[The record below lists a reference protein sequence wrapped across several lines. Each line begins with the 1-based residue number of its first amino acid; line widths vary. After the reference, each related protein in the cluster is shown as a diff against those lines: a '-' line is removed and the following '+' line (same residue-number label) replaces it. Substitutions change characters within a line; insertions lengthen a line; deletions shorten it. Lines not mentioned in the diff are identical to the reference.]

1 MLHGLIFMAE
11 DSTSYTPIPVSTGT
25 SQDVLDYEYQQGE
38 KAKQYLNAITG
49 ITGNLDRSAGEVAL
63 DTGKNVVA
71 GALTGATDSAAFLAG
86 LAGLNSL
93 SRGIASVS
101 DYIEKGAQ
109 NLGSR
114 GEQAQRAWYQ
124 LKQAEDA
131 EKAQN
136 EFYAD
141 IASGKK
147 STLEATAAR
156 EAKNFLSAT
165 KNAFSTGYA
174 GEVIAS
180 GLGSMGSDILLSGGM
195 SAAAKT
201 ATKMLPGI
209 SKGAKALAETNK
221 FTQGVA
227 KNAPWMAA
235 VGLEEGGNQYRQQL
249 NDALEMDTAKLL
261 ATSPE
266 FKARVEER
274 LSRLSL
280 EQRSNPE
287 VVQNVINQ
295 VKNELAADAARD
307 AGLKTAGLAMALSP
321 LTKWAQRPFEIGG
334 RSAKKLLGEAVT
346 EPAEETITEGGGQIA
361 SNMATQKYLDPS
373 QDLGEKA
380 GESGSLGGIGG
391 LGMTAVRGTPAV
403 AAGAIGSGIRTGI
416 DLVSHNPDRR
426 AKQISQLGEQYKDT
440 LTGSGLDVAGE
451 QVGKVYE
458 KIHSYGKNLK
468 DASLDELNQ
477 MEKDL
482 GSVSEGISKVSND
495 FFAEETRTTAQKYA
509 QQIQEQTQ
517 DLAKKIQQART
528 LKYSELEARI
538 KKNPSNLQDTDV
550 EDMEAYLKDA
560 SMRTGQTDTTALRNA
575 FKSKVGEKVFN
586 AYEQKLQEINVR
598 KQSEARDKFI
608 RDEEGLKNGE
618 LTFERMLD
626 MDKQARS
633 QGIDFANKDYS
644 SDSPADKTLSSQA
657 SRLPYQF
664 QSAAQKQV
672 AAINSAPD
680 EQSRNNAIAKSAW
693 LFSRSNGTVE
703 DKQKAV
709 FSIFDTFAKNDDFI
723 DKSNVPMGVKQE
735 LRDLYTKYE
744 ASKQPQPQPKPV
756 PTPTLSPVQTP
767 QEPSKESVAGDEKS
781 IYGSPDDVAGR
792 SPKGYNWK
800 EYSGDTMV
808 VGGTTHGY
816 KSKYPEGI
824 LTRPGTH
831 PDTWNGQ
838 KISEIKDPDGN
849 AAIGKFYSPEGS
861 EYVYSNGYTR
871 RVKFVDTATDGEDA
885 GVASWH
891 KAYFIPKNHPIY
903 DLLTGAKHYALYEDF
918 YGHHLDTKT
927 GKFQIKL
934 QDGTWKNLT
943 YEDVAKTAVAKGLLP
958 SGEYPAIP
966 LNQRIPKLGYALL
979 EFKDNP
985 DGSISWNH
993 IGNGP
998 AYIEKPISSKST
1010 SKSSPSPAPAQPTET
1025 KATQPQSQEPSIM
1038 AWNIQ
1043 DIKAESAKLGNATT
1057 KEATVPNLG
1066 KVVFS
1071 KVGVFIPT
1079 PEDPNKYLK
1088 LADLGPGAPELAEQ
1102 LMQQYAPEFLSQPI
1116 PQPKVEK
1123 PTQKEPE
1130 ITEQPTSEKKTE
1142 GQEPIDTKAPD
1153 VGFIRDE
1160 QGNVLVNDGKGSSV
1174 PLEIAYPYA
1183 SNAQIKEAEK
1193 VFADPT
1199 STLDAQKQA
1208 LEKLEQASKKA
1219 SEEKQVNL
1227 RDKDLKLTKCSDE
1240 QLLYVAFDEIN
1251 PHRDDALELLK
1262 HRKVIIVL
1270 DPNGEVS
1277 TERTNVVDSEYAQ
1290 KMLGSLTDRFI
1301 PISRAIHLMRGQ
1313 PLKMLNTLI
1322 EKPENILKVLQD
1334 NNAISANA
1342 LYKRLQAND
1351 GELLKE
1357 LKHWFDPEN
1366 FFVKELTE
1374 GISKRLSEYSEFAD
1388 TDKNKLTQI
1397 GVIAAAHIL
1406 ATTAVMQQQNL
1417 MPVLERYGFKSDEGT
1432 QPNLDTIE
1440 GGYLLQAL
1448 ADNAQT
1454 TIRKFMG
1461 VGISEE
1467 ANLEKANKF
1476 LAQSAQ
1482 AVLETLVE
1490 KGYLETF
1497 DVGLNKDIINDSGY
1511 RETVEQP
1518 TKFVR
1523 PTEDF
1528 AGKHRIFKRE
1538 AGILEAILDSNFKN
1552 IIHTSIPGIA
1562 GMIAN
1567 TSQVITPEQAYQLQA
1582 YNKVPYEV
1590 NSKLWKLQSELGA
1603 DGIYSLFNEQ
1613 VTNAD
1618 MPYRNAKDFMS
1629 AKGKKL
1635 SYDQSVTYVDAA
1647 KEAGS
1652 KVFFRNVILRN
1663 ARAMQQGS
1671 VTPQNNKHC
1680 RAFMSPIHDK
1690 MDISNQNSDMY
1701 KFWTLGLAQ
1710 KWGAKTNGMDKA
1722 IWSAKV
1728 TKFAKE
1734 VLEPNS
1740 KKFRQL
1746 YSITR
1751 EENATPFSAT
1761 LKNALGLQEVGI
1773 EDKAL
1778 TIKQAIAEFNK
1789 LSEDFQVSDLEGL
1802 NALIEML
1809 EYLNDEPGRKSFN
1822 SDVFIEIDGINDGP
1836 HHISAFYGAIFENF
1850 NAESLKRLTQT
1861 GIYTGVEA
1869 NATIINDPDLLDD
1882 EVWEE
1887 RKKLLTPEDITRI
1900 EAEREHVHKFW
1911 GATGQDF
1918 HRQVAEKAIPKY
1930 ICSRIIALNNTNN
1943 GSNKMLGKKALR
1955 AALTLLKATGY
1966 LKTNLSIREI
1976 TDMKEEPKDG
1986 NYGFTFSRDISKKL
2000 TTIIPYGSQPKGSMR
2015 QIIDMIFTG
2024 YKNNPGIY
2032 SMISKKLAERTDTKV
2047 DKYRMQY
2054 LGNFKQTFLKGKS
2067 FIIDTETTGL
2077 DTAKNKVVQIALQ
2090 EVNDGARKG
2099 KPIII
2104 YINTDEHGQ
2113 QIPEKLNGEI
2123 NPLIEAYAKNK
2134 DKALSAKE
2142 AGEKLQQILGDA
2154 PIFGH
2159 NINGYDIAILRQH
2172 LGIPLNNKSYD
2183 SLELARILRPGQE
2196 ASLQKLA
2203 QAFNLTVEG
2212 NAHLADSDINT
2223 NFSVI
2228 SELID
2233 RASDELS
2240 PKLTLDATSVES
2252 TDDFNGV
2259 EWTDVSDAVNTLG
2272 GMNYIRTTGEYR
2284 QVAEEERA
2292 SRVKHF
2298 VKKFPAAEELLSI
2311 AKPFVVVGKK
2321 IYQKLGVDK
2330 DGKDIRNE
2338 DIPQNAEVTSKGLD
2352 NMAKVLE
2359 ATIGEPAQA
2368 GVEEVLGQ
2376 SAMRTERVSMAIGQI
2391 VSLVAR
2397 EVEKALGRPKT
2408 MKEAVRYR
2416 QFLNSVSGTLDING
2430 TRAFIEKTG
2439 YNADSQPLAESKLLG
2454 IKFFSMLS
2462 HITDAGVAGGAL
2474 SIQAAGDATMVR
2486 ILANLLSAIENFSFK
2501 HIFDGLDTH
2510 VSKLGKV
2517 EKVANMASAKTV
2529 EASLLAS
2536 VQDMLLNCGKNLM
2549 KIDRLGIKSTDPYE
2563 AIKEILAKAIQDD
2576 TDGEQVAYNIL
2587 RANNSL
2593 QQDIKWLPDPVSSV
2607 NRRRENNKETRVMS
2621 HMGHRKA
2628 QVEQALNQIFSTTKV
2643 LVASEASA
2651 KAVDKMVPIS
2661 VNHMCAVG
2669 IPYSQRGVLN
2679 DEEANKLLDDVK
2691 AAGIQGI
2698 NTIIELMAAYKA
2710 TLRTQADITE
2720 KVTKGLTDE
2729 EKEQYNSLMNSFP
2742 DKHATNILPPKVMD
2756 IVSKALGTKI
2766 SQTKEQLYKE
2776 TQTFQTSALV
2786 ASLTSR
2792 AKKHAGER
2800 TTDVKKAQYDAWASV
2815 FDRVAQLLPDTIK
2828 RSSINFVAS
2837 IEDLPEEVQAHFDKT
2852 TKGYCDLETGK
2863 IWIIADPEKGVMSL
2877 SRKDKQVLLHELIH
2891 ATVALH
2897 VNKYYGLEI
2906 GKDVTVSKAQE
2917 MALKNLDTLLDRFT
2931 EADLTGYSKYLIK
2944 FQDYLKNGI
2953 EGAPIDKTPAGKARR
2968 MNEALAYILAEEPL
2982 LNEMACVE
2990 FDTKV
2995 LRKNTSHL
3003 YKLIQAIS
3011 KSAKNVLRVIFRIL
3025 PASIV
3030 SNYQAQYAYGEVKN
3044 KSVEIKALDFM
3055 GLFGLN
3061 TRVFLGEG
3069 TDTFT
3074 PPKGGKKVESKINSD
3089 VKGLAYIDLAHESEF
3104 KNKLQDDI
3112 INAVNA
3118 EYRAN
3123 PKYTKAAVDSKIVER
3138 LKDVRNYANS
3148 LEANLS
3154 LGITRANKV
3163 ADLAVTLME
3172 PHFLNAHDRDV
3183 LTKGYLEIKD
3193 KLPKHFLVK
3202 DPSTA
3207 SKEELEASERVHGML
3222 TGILKTPWNTPGS
3235 KKPIGLVLDF
3245 EAPALFYAMAKE
3257 HPEFFGALGEIFIK
3271 PEERKATAGEGAFK
3285 KAIETIAVK
3294 ARNYME
3300 GALKEKSA
3308 TSFIDRKLQEEG
3320 DLFNRKNVT
3329 FFDRLHNWAQS
3340 IDRFLNEKFHYI
3352 ISKGLFALNRDSIP
3366 ETLLQQLTKE
3376 AAQMPVSHHQMV
3388 TDFLAFLNNTLV
3400 KNQDLNTTIAELF
3413 GRTTNNRAI
3422 QAFLKK
3428 VKGNLDKGRS
3438 AYLERLP
3445 EIIEQSFKRKLAD
3458 KDRMYLSR
3466 VLGSY
3471 DIKVFGGDFNEL
3483 SSLLTDEQAIQ
3494 TKWDSLKK
3502 ALENKYGTLSNKMIQ
3517 KVEQFGNW
3525 KAGDRNSGHALLTNP
3540 EAILSLL
3547 TTEDADSSRVK
3558 NTESLKLIDQLMTL
3572 ACLKRMSKG
3581 DRAVAKDFLTK
3592 EKRGIVT
3599 LVAWLEA
3606 SKQHEQKRLAATAR
3620 QETLEK
3626 TSRNASYRF
3635 NYIKGWAPVGNR
3647 PRGLYRLVPQK
3658 DVNAFKAEGY
3668 QVLGNYSGSELDTEP
3683 MIRMWNPNPY
3693 SNDLQEGILQ
3703 SITQTGFGYQIENG
3717 TRGEAL
3723 GTRILDSDTAT
3734 GIFHSYDLERTKNG
3748 VIPVF
3753 DSEGNTIGYE
3763 RSIPPEDRQ
3772 KVEEHTDIISG
3783 LGQWYVRQEREE
3795 QAGSINQELVD
3806 ILATMWHSAKNI
3818 EKNEFVDVFAST
3830 DPHIQKALK
3839 RFDQKTLDRIHRA
3852 FGNHFWVRRDSV
3864 AATIGYYSASP
3875 VDLWDSNF
3883 FLPKQVQ
3890 EGIVKVLEGILGP
3903 KAKYYVGKGF
3913 DITRGIVSTL
3923 RDTIVIRSVVVP
3935 VANIVSNVFN
3945 LHFGLG
3951 VPIADIIRLSKESI
3965 VATEIYSRLYNKRI
3979 DLEASL
3985 IMPGADREKIQ
3996 HQINNINTRI
4006 QNLSVYS
4013 LIDAGEFSTI
4023 SSQGRIFE
4031 DVEFLKQSR
4040 ADMIDYISSKIPKPM
4055 QTLTSN
4061 MLLTKNSELYQAL
4074 TKMVNYGDWI
4084 AKCVGYRYLTE
4095 KSGTRDTYFSANKAT
4110 DIVSTMFVDYDQF
4123 MGRGRRFLNDI
4134 GFSMFFSF
4142 MYRMIPAAFLS
4153 MLMNPFKTLVGTA
4166 LGKFTGVG
4174 TPLLDN
4180 WVFRLFNGNLTSS
4193 LMWGTLMR
4201 AWTLHPLAFI
4211 IR

>member
-1 MLHGLIFMAE
+1 MAE
-11 DSTSYTPIPVSTGT
+11 DLTSDTYTPTPTTVEPTDLQLAEYEQAVQARERLNAFNEAINGSDRTVGDTI
-25 SQDVLDYEYQQGE
+25 LDSG
-38 KAKQYLNAITG
+38 KNLVAGAITG
-49 ITGNLDRSAGEVAL
+49 VTDTASFATGLL
-63 DTGKNVVA
+63 
-71 GALTGATDSAAFLAG
+71 
-86 LAGLNSL
+86 GLNRL
-93 SRGIASVS
+93 SEGIASVS
-101 DYIEKGAQ
+101 RAIEEGAQ

-114 GEQAQRAWYQ
+114 GEQNQRKWYQ
-124 LKQAEDA
+124 LEQADDAAKTQREYYEDM
-131 EKAQN
+131 
-136 EFYAD
+136 
-141 IASGKK
+141 ASGK
-147 STLEATAAR
+147 STLEAVAKR
-156 EAKNFLSAT
+156 EAKNFLNAT
-165 KNAFSTGYA
+165 KNAFKTGYA
-174 GEVIAS
+174 GEVVAS
-180 GLGSMGSDILLSGGM
+180 GLGSLGSDILLTGGM
-195 SAAAKT
+195 SAVAKT
-201 ATKMLPGI
+201 A
-209 SKGAKALAETNK
+209 AKALPTLAKSASALANTNK
-221 FTQGVA
+221 FTQGIA
-227 KNAPWMAA
+227 KNAPWMTA
-235 VGLEEGGNQYRQQL
+235 VGMQEGGNQYRQTL
-249 NDALEMDTAKLL
+249 NDVLEMDNAELMEK
-261 ATSPE
+261 SPE
-266 FKARVEER
+266 FRARVEEK
-274 LSRLSL
+274 LSRLPL
-280 EQRSNPE
+280 EQRANPE
-287 VVQNVINQ
+287 KVQQIINETK
-295 VKNELAADAARD
+295 VELAHDTAEN
-307 AGLKTAGLAMALSP
+307 AGLKTAALAAAIAP
-321 LTKWAQRPFEIGG
+321 VTQWAQRPFEIGSRTG
-334 RSAKKLLGEAVT
+334 KRLIGEALT
-346 EPAEETITEGGGQIA
+346 EPVEETITEAGGQVA
-361 SNMATQKYLDPS
+361 SNTATQQYIDPA
-373 QDLGEKA
+373 QDTWEGTGEGGA
-380 GESGSLGGIGG
+380 LGGIGG
-391 LGMTAVRGTPAV
+391 LGATGLRAAPAV
-403 AAGAIGSGIRTGI
+403 VAGVVGSGV
-416 DLVSHNPDRR
+416 DYVAHNPDRR
-426 AKQISQLGEQYKDT
+426 VSQISKEGEKHKDT
-440 LTGSGLDVAGE
+440 FAGSGLDSAGE
-451 QVGKVYE
+451 QVNKVYE
-458 KIHSYGKNLK
+458 KMNSFGKNLK
-468 DASLDELNQ
+468 DASFDDLNNL
-477 MEKDL
+477 EKEL
-482 GSVSEGISKVSND
+482 GSISENLTKVKND
-495 FFAEETRTTAQKYA
+495 FFAEEDRPTAQKYSE
-509 QQIQEQTQ
+509 QVQTQ
-517 DLAKKIQQART
+517 VKDLAQKVNQARAT
-528 LKYSELEARI
+528 KFSALIDKI
-538 KKNPSNLQDTDV
+538 KKDPSKL
-550 EDMEAYLKDA
+550 EDSDIEAMESGIKDA
-560 SMRTGQTDTTALRNA
+560 TLRAGQTNDTEIRTALKN
-575 FKSKVGEKVFN
+575 KVGEK
-586 AYEQKLQEINVR
+586 AYGIYEQKLKDFGI
-598 KQSEARDKFI
+598 KKKAEAKDKFI
-608 RDEEGLKNGE
+608 KDVEDLKKSD
-618 LTFERMLD
+618 LPFETMLD
-626 MDKQARS
+626 IDKQAQG
-633 QGIDFANKDYS
+633 QGIDLVNKNYTGSDNPTDS
-644 SDSPADKTLSSQA
+644 SLSRQA
-657 SRLPYQF
+657 TELPYQF
-664 QSAAQKQV
+664 QDAARKHEKILNEATETSAKHDAL
-672 AAINSAPD
+672 A
-680 EQSRNNAIAKSAW
+680 
-693 LFSRSNGTVE
+693 
-703 DKQKAV
+703 KAV
-709 FSIFDTFAKNDDFI
+709 WLRSRGLGDKDSRQRQVFDLFESYANDSDDFI
-723 DKSNVPMGVKQE
+723 DKANVPVGVKQDI
-735 LRDLYTKYE
+735 RDLYTSWQ
-744 ASKQPQPQPKPV
+744 ASKKPSEPEVTAKPEPATQAKVQPKA
-756 PTPTLSPVQTP
+756 TPEAKVETAPETKAEQA
-767 QEPSKESVAGDEKS
+767 KESVTEPEVKQWSGKELLAKLKELGADNSKAVINKETGK
-781 IYGSPDDVAGR
+781 IDVAFT
-792 SPKGYNWK
+792 K
-800 EYSGDTMV
+800 E
-808 VGGTTHGY
+808 GTFY
-816 KSKYPEGI
+816 RNPENDKYVKLE
-824 LTRPGTH
+824 
-831 PDTWNGQ
+831 D
-838 KISEIKDPDGN
+838 
-849 AAIGKFYSPEGS
+849 IGAE
-861 EYVYSNGYTR
+861 
-871 RVKFVDTATDGEDA
+871 DTA
-885 GVASWH
+885 
-891 KAYFIPKNHPIY
+891 KQLKQ
-903 DLLTGAKHYALYEDF
+903 KH
-918 YGHHLDTKT
+918 
-927 GKFQIKL
+927 
-934 QDGTWKNLT
+934 
-943 YEDVAKTAVAKGLLP
+943 
-958 SGEYPAIP
+958 
-966 LNQRIPKLGYALL
+966 
-979 EFKDNP
+979 
-985 DGSISWNH
+985 
-993 IGNGP
+993 
-998 AYIEKPISSKST
+998 
-1010 SKSSPSPAPAQPTET
+1010 
-1025 KATQPQSQEPSIM
+1025 
-1038 AWNIQ
+1038 
-1043 DIKAESAKLGNATT
+1043 
-1057 KEATVPNLG
+1057 
-1066 KVVFS
+1066 
-1071 KVGVFIPT
+1071 
-1079 PEDPNKYLK
+1079 
-1088 LADLGPGAPELAEQ
+1088 
-1102 LMQQYAPEFLSQPI
+1102 APEFLQQSSEPEENKQPSSDQQKDIIVKDYTVDDIGEDPQHVKRSYNLPLKDGKSLKIIVKSPDEVFVSQGENSKLFYKAQDVFKSINPDLVANA
-1116 PQPKVEK
+1116 QQLAKLGQQLYAQDEAKEASQNKVE
-1123 PTQKEPE
+1123 PE
-1130 ITEQPTSEKKTE
+1130 AQP
-1142 GQEPIDTKAPD
+1142 
-1153 VGFIRDE
+1153 
-1160 QGNVLVNDGKGSSV
+1160 
-1174 PLEIAYPYA
+1174 
-1183 SNAQIKEAEK
+1183 SNENAE
-1193 VFADPT
+1193 
-1199 STLDAQKQA
+1199 
-1208 LEKLEQASKKA
+1208 EN
-1219 SEEKQVNL
+1219 VNL
-1227 RDKDLKLTKCSDE
+1227 RDENLKLTKCTDE
-1240 QLLYVAFDEIN
+1240 QLLYVAFDEFN

-1277 TERTNVVDSEYAQ
+1277 TERTNVADPAYAQ
-1290 KMLGSLTDRFI
+1290 EMLGNLVDRFV

-1322 EKPENILKVLQD
+1322 KNPENILKVLQE
-1334 NNAISANA
+1334 NNAISANS
-1342 LYKRLQAND
+1342 LYKRLLAND
-1351 GELLKE
+1351 KELLKD

-1366 FFVKELTE
+1366 FFVKELSE
-1374 GISKRLSEYSEFAD
+1374 GISKRLNEYSEFAG
-1388 TDKNKLTQI
+1388 TDKDKLTQI

-1497 DVGLNKDIINDSGY
+1497 DVGLNKDIINDKGY

-1523 PTEDF
+1523 PSEDF
-1528 AGKHRIFKRE
+1528 AGKHRIFKKE

-1552 IIHTSIPGIA
+1552 VIHTNIPGTA
-1562 GMIAN
+1562 RLIAN
-1567 TSQVITPEQAYQLQA
+1567 TSQVITPEQAFQLQA

-1590 NSKLWKLQSELGA
+1590 NNKLWKLQSELGA

-1613 VTNAD
+1613 VSNAD
-1618 MPYRNAKDFMS
+1618 MPFRNAKDFMS

-1680 RAFMSPIHDK
+1680 RAFMSPVHGK
-1690 MDISNQNSDMY
+1690 MDISDQNSDMY

-1740 KKFRQL
+1740 EKFRQL
-1746 YSITR
+1746 YSSTR
-1751 EENATPFSAT
+1751 DESTTPFADT
-1761 LKNALGLQEVGI
+1761 LKNALGSQELDS

-1778 TIKQAIAEFNK
+1778 AIKQAIAEFNK

-1809 EYLNDEPGRKSFN
+1809 EYINDEQGRKNFN

-1850 NAESLKRLTQT
+1850 NADSLKRLTQT

-1869 NATIINDPDLLDD
+1869 NATLINDPDILDD
-1882 EVWEE
+1882 AVWEE
-1887 RKKLLTPEDITRI
+1887 RKKLLNQEDIDRI
-1900 EAEREHVHKFW
+1900 EEERQNIHKFW
-1911 GATGQDF
+1911 GTTGQDF

-1930 ICSRIIALNNTNN
+1930 ICSRIVAFNNTNN
-1943 GSNKMLGKKALR
+1943 GLNKMLGKKALR

-1966 LKTNLSIREI
+1966 LKTDLSIREL
-1976 TDMKEEPKDG
+1976 TDMKVEPKDG

-2054 LGNFKQTFLKGKS
+2054 LENFKQAFLKGKS

-2077 DTAKNKVVQIALQ
+2077 DTAKNKVVQIAIQ
-2090 EVNDGARKG
+2090 ELKDGARKG
-2099 KPIII
+2099 KPTII

-2113 QIPEKLNGEI
+2113 QIPEKLNGEV
-2123 NPLIEAYAKNK
+2123 NPLVEAYAKNK
-2134 DKALSAKE
+2134 SNALSAKE

-2154 PIFGH
+2154 PILGH
-2159 NINGYDIAILRQH
+2159 NINSYDIAILRQH

-2203 QAFNLTVEG
+2203 QAFNLTIEG

-2240 PKLTLDATSVES
+2240 PKLTLDAISVES

-2259 EWTDVSDAVNTLG
+2259 EWADIADAVNTLG
-2272 GMNYIRTTGEYR
+2272 GLDYIRTTGEYK

-2292 SRVKHF
+2292 TRVKHF
-2298 VKKFPAAEELLSI
+2298 VKKFPAAEELFSI
-2311 AKPFVVVGKK
+2311 AKPFVVVGKR
-2321 IYQKLGVDK
+2321 IYQKLGVDE

-2352 NMAKVLE
+2352 KMSKVLE
-2359 ATIGEPAQA
+2359 TIIGEPAQA

-2376 SAMRTERVSMAIGQI
+2376 SAMRTERVSMAIGQV

-2408 MKEAVRYR
+2408 MEEAIRYR

-2439 YNADSQPLAESKLLG
+2439 YNADSEPLAESKLLG

-2486 ILANLLSAIENFSFK
+2486 ILANLLSAVEKFSFK

-2510 VSKLGKV
+2510 VSKLDKM
-2517 EKVANMASAKTV
+2517 EKVANMASAKTI
-2529 EASLLAS
+2529 EASLLAA

-2549 KIDRLGIKSTDPYE
+2549 KIDSLDIKATDPYE
-2563 AIKEILAKAIQDD
+2563 AIKEILTKAIQDD

-2593 QQDIKWLPDPVSSV
+2593 QQDIEWLPDPVSSV

-2651 KAVDKMVPIS
+2651 KAVDKKVPIS

-2669 IPYSQRGVLN
+2669 IPYSQRGVLSN
-2679 DEEANKLLDDVK
+2679 EEANKLMDDVK
-2691 AAGIQGI
+2691 ATGLKGI
-2698 NTIIELMAAYKA
+2698 NSINELMAAYKA
-2710 TLRTQADITE
+2710 TLRTEADITE

-2729 EKEQYNSLMNSFP
+2729 EKEQYNSLMNTFP
-2742 DKHATNILPPKVMD
+2742 DKHATNTLPPMVMD
-2756 IVSKALGTKI
+2756 IVSEALGVKAT
-2766 SQTKEQLYKE
+2766 QAKEQLYKE

-2786 ASLTSR
+2786 ASLLSR
-2792 AKKHAGER
+2792 KNKYAGEGI
-2800 TTDVKKAQYDAWASV
+2800 TDVKKARNDAWASV

-2837 IEDLPEEVQAHFDKT
+2837 IDDLPKEVQAHFDKT

-2863 IWIIADPEKGVMSL
+2863 IWIIADPEKGIMSL
-2877 SRKDKQVLLHELIH
+2877 SKKDKQVLLHELIH

-2897 VNKYYGLEI
+2897 VNKYYGLES
-2906 GKDVTVSKAQE
+2906 GKDVKVSKVQE
-2917 MALKNLDTLLDRFT
+2917 LALKNLDILLDRFI
-2931 EADLTGYSKYLIK
+2931 EADLTGHSKHLTK
-2944 FQDYLKNGI
+2944 FQDYLKNGV
-2953 EGAPIDKTPAGKARR
+2953 EGAPIDDTPAGKARR

-2982 LNEMACVE
+2982 LNEMASVK
-2990 FDTKV
+2990 FDEKI
-2995 LRKNTSHL
+2995 LRKNTSRL

-3011 KSAKNVLRVIFRIL
+3011 SSAKNVLRAIFRVL

-3030 SNYQAQYAYGEVKN
+3030 SNYQSQYAYGEVKN
-3044 KSVEIKALDFM
+3044 KSVEITALDFM

-3061 TRVFLGEG
+3061 TRVFLGED

-3074 PPKGGKKVESKINSD
+3074 PPKGGKKPESKINSD
-3089 VKGLAYIDLAHESEF
+3089 VKGLAYIDFAHESEF
-3104 KNKLQDDI
+3104 KNKLQEDI
-3112 INAVNA
+3112 VNAVAA

-3123 PKYTKAAVDSKIVER
+3123 PKYTKAMLDSKIDER
-3138 LKDVRNYANS
+3138 LDDVRNYANS

-3154 LGITRANKV
+3154 LGVTRANKV

-3172 PHFLNAHDRDV
+3172 PHFLSAHDRDV

-3193 KLPKHFLVK
+3193 KLPKHFLLK
-3202 DPSTA
+3202 DPSKA
-3207 SKEELEASERVHGML
+3207 SKEELETSERIHGML
-3222 TGILKTPWNTPGS
+3222 IGNLKTPWNIPGS

-3257 HPEFFGALGEIFIK
+3257 HPEFFGALGEILIN
-3271 PEERKATAGEGAFK
+3271 PEERKAVAGEGAFK

-3308 TSFIDRKLQEEG
+3308 TSFIDKKLQEEE

-3340 IDRFLNEKFHYI
+3340 IDRFLNEKLHYI
-3352 ISKGLFALNRDSIP
+3352 VTKGLLTLNRDSMP
-3366 ETLLQQLTKE
+3366 ETLLQQMSK
-3376 AAQMPVSHHQMV
+3376 AAAKVPVSHHQIV
-3388 TDFLAFLNNTLV
+3388 TDALAFLNNTYV

-3422 QAFLKK
+3422 QALLKRI
-3428 VKGNLDKGRS
+3428 KGKLDKGRS

-3445 EIIEQSFKRKLAD
+3445 EIIEQSFSRKLKD

-3471 DIKVFGGDFNEL
+3471 DIKVFGEDFNEL
-3483 SSLLTDEQAIQ
+3483 SSLLTDKQAVQ
-3494 TKWDSLKK
+3494 AKWDSLKK
-3502 ALENKYGTLSNKMIQ
+3502 TLEDKYGILSNKMIQ
-3517 KVEQFGNW
+3517 KIEQFGNW

-3540 EAILSLL
+3540 EAVLSLL
-3547 TTEDADSSRVK
+3547 TTEDSDSNRIK
-3558 NTESLKLIDQLMTL
+3558 NAEDLKTVDQLMTL
-3572 ACLKRMSKG
+3572 ACLKRMSEG
-3581 DRAVAKDFLTK
+3581 DRVVAKDFLTK
-3592 EKRGIVT
+3592 EKKGIVT
-3599 LVAWLEA
+3599 LVAWLDA
-3606 SKQHEQKRLAATAR
+3606 SKQHEQKRLAATAQ

-3635 NYIKGWAPVGNR
+3635 NYIKGWAPVGNQ
-3647 PRGLYRLVPQK
+3647 PKGLYRLVSQK
-3658 DVNAFKAEGY
+3658 EVDTYKAEGY
-3668 QVLGNYSGSELDTEP
+3668 QVLGNYSGSELDAEP
-3683 MIRMWNPNPY
+3683 MVRMWNPNPY

-3723 GTRILDSDTAT
+3723 GTRILNSDAAT
-3734 GIFHSYDLERTKNG
+3734 GIFHNYDLEKSKNG

-3806 ILATMWHSAKNI
+3806 ILATMWHSAKGV
-3818 EKNEFVDVFAST
+3818 EKGEFVDVFAST

-3839 RFDQKTLDRIHRA
+3839 RFDQKTLDRIHKA
-3852 FGNHFWVRRDSV
+3852 FGNHFWIRRDSV
-3864 AATIGYYSASP
+3864 AAAIGYYSASP
-3875 VDLWDSNF
+3875 VDLWDGNF
-3883 FLPKQVQ
+3883 FLPKKVQ
-3890 EGIVKVLEGILGP
+3890 EGIVKALEALLGP
-3903 KAKYYVGKGF
+3903 KAKYYMGKGF
-3913 DITRGIVSTL
+3913 DITRGIVSTM

-3935 VANIVSNVFN
+3935 VVNIVSNVFN

-3951 VPIADIIRLSKESI
+3951 IPIADIIRLTKESI
-3965 VATEIYSRLYNKRI
+3965 VATETYSRLYNKRI

-3996 HQINNINTRI
+3996 HQIDNITTRI

-4061 MLLTKNSELYQAL
+4061 LLLTKNSELYQAL

-4193 LMWGTLMR
+4193 MMWGTLMR
-4201 AWTLHPLAFI
+4201 AWSLHPLAFI